1 VRPVLLS
8 ALHAAVVQRRG
19 RRSRLAPLA
28 VDLVIDVDNT
38 PGALA
43 QVEEGLRL
51 TFEWSAT

>member
-28 VDLVIDVDNT
+28 VDLVIDVGNT

-51 TFEWSAT
+51 TFEWFAT